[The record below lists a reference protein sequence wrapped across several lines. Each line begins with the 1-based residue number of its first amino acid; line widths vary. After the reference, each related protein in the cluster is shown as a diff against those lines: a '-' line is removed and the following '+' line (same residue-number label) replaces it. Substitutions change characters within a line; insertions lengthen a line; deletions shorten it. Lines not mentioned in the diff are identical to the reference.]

1 MKKLILILSL
11 LLLGRLLSLGQT
23 TDPLVSKC
31 AMNSGSNTAYLKD
44 FRIQLGKGSVQNELR
59 QKEVFPLS
67 KNMRYRFTLCN
78 ADNSLGQ
85 LIMKIKDSDGR
96 IQLSTFDLKSGKLYP
111 NPNPYIDFECQKTGP
126 YTLYFDFKD
135 FQQGVGYGIVSLVK
149 SK

>member
-1 MKKLILILSL
+1 MKKLIVILSL
-11 LLLGRLLSLGQT
+11 LFIGRLLLPGQT
-23 TDPLVSKC
+23 TDPLVTKC

-44 FRIQLGKGSVQNELR
+44 FRIQLGKGSAQNELR

-78 ADNSLGQ
+78 ADNSSGQ
-85 LIMKIKDSDGR
+85 LIMKLKDSEGR
-96 IQLSTFDLKSGKLYP
+96 VQLSTFDLKSGKPYP

-135 FQQGVGYGIVSLVK
+135 FQQGIGYGIVSLVK